1 MNGAGRFS
9 RVCSS
14 RGILSYALGLW
25 VLEKSE
31 FVAREAE
38 ARREGVAA
46 NGREGREEEWDR

>member
-25 VLEKSE
+25 ILEKSE

-46 NGREGREEEWDR
+46 NGREEEWDR